1 MNVIVT
7 TPSVPYTIKQ
17 DGESDRVISCVSE
30 WPKTLAKGA
39 KVDVYEPIVLVTIVT
54 PQTYYGDMIEV
65 IKEKRGDSIETR
77 YGVYINAYLVY
88 KYSISAIL
96 NYYINFPHTL

>member
-17 DGESDRVISCVSE
+17 DGEPDRVISCVSE

-39 KVDVYEPIVLVTIVT
+39 KIDVYEPIVLVTIVT

-65 IKEKRGDSIETR
+65 IKEKRGDAIETR
-77 YGVYINAYLVY
+77 
-88 KYSISAIL
+88 
-96 NYYINFPHTL
+96 

>member
-1 MNVIVT
+1 MFNQRLQDEFDMNVIVT

-17 DGESDRVISCVSE
+17 DGEPDRVISCVSE

-39 KVDVYEPIVLVTIVT
+39 KIDVYEPIVLVTIVT

-77 YGVYINAYLVY
+77 
-88 KYSISAIL
+88 
-96 NYYINFPHTL
+96 